1 MIKKIL
7 LFLILVFTSCSEQV
21 DLIVYNAEI
30 YTVDNNKNKATS
42 FAVKDGKFIYV
53 GDDSVTSNYSSSNI
67 INAEGLPVYPGFIDS
82 HAHFYNLGF
91 FNDQVNLKETKSFQ
105 EVLKR
110 VIEYNNSNKKDFI
123 IGRGWDQN
131 DFIIG
136 RGWDQN
142 DWENKSFPTNKLL
155 NEEFPDKAIVLRRID
170 GHAYLVN
177 DFALNLAGI
186 DKSSNVD
193 GGEFVKS
200 NGKLTGVLIDN
211 AMRLIDDIIPAPTKE
226 ESIKALISA
235 QEIAFENGLTT
246 IAEAGISREQ
256 IELIDSLQKTGIL
269 KIKIYAMIENNL
281 EDVDYYL
288 EQGPYK
294 TDKLNVRSVKVYA
307 DGAIGTSGAS
317 MIEDYS
323 DRRGYKGIIRTP
335 IDCTKNL
342 ASKLSGTKFQMNTH
356 AIGDNANRIVLEAY
370 GDALFNYRDPR
381 WRVEHAQ
388 VINENDID
396 LFNQKII
403 PSVQPT
409 HATSDMYWLYDRVG
423 KKRANLAY
431 AYKELLTR
439 SKVIAFGTDFP
450 VEDISPI
457 MTFYS
462 AVARKDLNGY
472 PSEGFQMENSINRA
486 DALYAMT
493 VFGAYANFEEN
504 EKGSIEV
511 GKSAD
516 FIILDNDLI
525 ISEENKIPFTKTVAT
540 FIDGELV
547 FNRRYN

>member
-1 MIKKIL
+1 MIKKTL
-7 LFLILVFTSCSEQV
+7 LILTLLLTSCSEQV
-21 DLIVYNAEI
+21 DLIVYNAEV
-30 YTVDNNKNKATS
+30 YTVDDNNTKVTS

-53 GDDSVTSNYSSSNI
+53 GDDSVTSKYSSPNI

-91 FNDQVNLKETKSFQ
+91 FNDQVNLKETKSFE

-110 VIEYNNSNKKDFI
+110 VIEFNNLNEKDFI

-131 DFIIG
+131 D
-136 RGWDQN
+136 WN
-142 DWENKSFPTNKLL
+142 DKSFPTNKLL
-155 NEEFPDKAIVLRRID
+155 NEKFPDKAVVLRRID

-186 DKSSNVD
+186 DKSSSID
-193 GGEFVKS
+193 GGDFVKS

-211 AMRLIDDIIPAPTKE
+211 AMRLIDEIIPDPTLE
-226 ESIKALISA
+226 ESVKALISA

-256 IELIDSLQKTGIL
+256 IELIDSLHKSGVL
-269 KIKIYAMIENNL
+269 KIKIYAMIENNT

-288 EQGPYK
+288 EKGPYK

-307 DGAIGTSGAS
+307 DGALGSRGAS
-317 MIEDYS
+317 MIDEYS
-323 DRRGYKGIIRTP
+323 DRRGYFGIIRTP
-335 IDCTKNL
+335 IDSIKNL
-342 ASKLSGTKFQMNTH
+342 AFKLAGTKFQMNTH
-356 AIGDNANRIVLEAY
+356 AIGDNANRIVLNAY

-462 AVARKDLNGY
+462 AVARKDIDGY
-472 PSEGFQMENSINRA
+472 PSEGFQMENSLNRA

-504 EKGSIEV
+504 EKGSIEI

-525 ISEENKIPFTKTVAT
+525 ISEEDKIPSTNTVAT

>member
-1 MIKKIL
+1 MIKKTL
-7 LFLILVFTSCSEQV
+7 LILTLLLTSCSEQV
-21 DLIVYNAEI
+21 DLIVYNAEV
-30 YTVDNNKNKATS
+30 YTVDDTNTKVTS

-53 GDDSVTSNYSSSNI
+53 GDDSVTSKYSSSNI

-91 FNDQVNLKETKSFQ
+91 FNDQVNLKETNSFE

-110 VIEYNNSNKKDFI
+110 VVEFNNLNEKDFI

-131 DFIIG
+131 D
-136 RGWDQN
+136 WN
-142 DWENKSFPTNKLL
+142 DKSFPTNKLL
-155 NEEFPDKAIVLRRID
+155 NEKFPDKAVVLRRID

-186 DKSSNVD
+186 DKSSSID
-193 GGEFVKS
+193 GGDFVKS

-211 AMRLIDDIIPAPTKE
+211 AMRLIDEIIPDPTLE
-226 ESIKALISA
+226 ESVKALISA

-256 IELIDSLQKTGIL
+256 IELIDSLQNSGVL
-269 KIKIYAMIENNL
+269 KIKIYAMIENNT

-288 EQGPYK
+288 EKGPYK

-307 DGAIGTSGAS
+307 DGALGSRGAS
-317 MIEDYS
+317 MIDEYS
-323 DRRGYKGIIRTP
+323 DRRGYFGIIRTP
-335 IDCTKNL
+335 IDSIKNL
-342 ASKLSGTKFQMNTH
+342 AFKLAGTKFQMNTH
-356 AIGDNANRIVLEAY
+356 AIGDNANRIVLNAY

-462 AVARKDLNGY
+462 AVARKDIDGY
-472 PSEGFQMENSINRA
+472 PSEGFQMENSLNRA

-504 EKGSIEV
+504 EKGSIEI

-525 ISEENKIPFTKTVAT
+525 ISEEDKIPSTNIVAT

>member
-1 MIKKIL
+1 MKKNIL
-7 LFLILVFTSCSEQV
+7 LFLGLIFASCSDQV
-21 DLIVYNAEI
+21 DLIVYNASV
-30 YTVDNNKNKATS
+30 YTVDDNNPEATS
-42 FAVKDGKFIYV
+42 FAIKDGKFIYV
-53 GDDSVTSNYSSSNI
+53 GDDSVTSKYSSSNI

-91 FNDQVNLKETKSFQ
+91 LNDQVNLKETKSFE

-110 VIEYNNSNKKDFI
+110 VIEFNNLNEKDFI

-131 DFIIG
+131 D
-136 RGWDQN
+136 WD
-142 DWENKSFPTNKLL
+142 DKSFPSNKLL
-155 NEEFPDKAIVLRRID
+155 NEKFPDKAVVLRRID

-186 DKSSNVD
+186 DKSSSID
-193 GGEFVKS
+193 GGDFVKS

-211 AMRLIDDIIPAPTKE
+211 AMRLIDEIIPDPTLE
-226 ESIKALISA
+226 ESVKALISA

-256 IELIDSLQKTGIL
+256 IELIDSLQNSGVL
-269 KIKIYAMIENNL
+269 KIKIYAMIENNT

-288 EQGPYK
+288 EKGPYK

-307 DGAIGTSGAS
+307 DGALGSRGAS
-317 MIEDYS
+317 MIDEYS
-323 DRRGYKGIIRTP
+323 DRRGYFGIIRTP
-335 IDCTKNL
+335 IDSIKNL
-342 ASKLSGTKFQMNTH
+342 AFKLAGTKFQMNTH
-356 AIGDNANRIVLEAY
+356 AIGDNANRIVLNAY

-462 AVARKDLNGY
+462 AVARKDIDGY
-472 PSEGFQMENSINRA
+472 PSEGFQMENSLNRA

-504 EKGSIEV
+504 EKGSIEI

-525 ISEENKIPFTKTVAT
+525 ISEEDKIPSTNTVAT

>member
-1 MIKKIL
+1 MKKNIL
-7 LFLILVFTSCSEQV
+7 LFLSLIFASCSDQV
-21 DLIVYNAEI
+21 DLIVYNASV
-30 YTVDNNKNKATS
+30 YTVDDNNPEATS
-42 FAVKDGKFIYV
+42 FAIKDGKFIYV
-53 GDDSVTSNYSSSNI
+53 GDDSVTSKYSSSNI

-91 FNDQVNLKETKSFQ
+91 LNDQVNLKETKSFE

-110 VIEYNNSNKKDFI
+110 VIEFNNLNEKDFI

-131 DFIIG
+131 D
-136 RGWDQN
+136 WD
-142 DWENKSFPTNKLL
+142 DKSFPSNKLL
-155 NEEFPDKAIVLRRID
+155 NEKFPDKAVVLRRID

-186 DKSSNVD
+186 DKSSSID
-193 GGEFVKS
+193 GGDFVKS

-211 AMRLIDDIIPAPTKE
+211 AMRLIDEIIPDPTLE
-226 ESIKALISA
+226 ESVKALISA

-256 IELIDSLQKTGIL
+256 IELIDSLHKSGVL
-269 KIKIYAMIENNL
+269 KIKIYAMIENNT

-288 EQGPYK
+288 EKGPYK

-307 DGAIGTSGAS
+307 DGALGSRGAS
-317 MIEDYS
+317 MIDEYS
-323 DRRGYKGIIRTP
+323 DRRGYFGIIRTP
-335 IDCTKNL
+335 IDSIKNL
-342 ASKLSGTKFQMNTH
+342 AFKLAGTKFQMNTH
-356 AIGDNANRIVLEAY
+356 AIGDNANRIVLNAY

-462 AVARKDLNGY
+462 AVARKDIDGY
-472 PSEGFQMENSINRA
+472 PSEGFQMENSLNRA

-504 EKGSIEV
+504 EKGSIEI

-525 ISEENKIPFTKTVAT
+525 ISEEDKIPSTNTVAT

>member
-1 MIKKIL
+1 MIKKTL
-7 LFLILVFTSCSEQV
+7 LILTLLLTSCSEQV
-21 DLIVYNAEI
+21 DLIVYNAEV
-30 YTVDNNKNKATS
+30 YTVDDNNTKVSS

-53 GDDSVTSNYSSSNI
+53 GDDSVTSKYSSSNI

-91 FNDQVNLKETKSFQ
+91 LNDQVNLKETKSFE

-110 VIEYNNSNKKDFI
+110 VIEFNNLNEKDFI

-131 DFIIG
+131 D
-136 RGWDQN
+136 WD
-142 DWENKSFPTNKLL
+142 DKSFPSNKLL
-155 NEEFPDKAIVLRRID
+155 NEKFPDKAVVLRRID

-186 DKSSNVD
+186 DKSSSID
-193 GGEFVKS
+193 GGDFVKS

-211 AMRLIDDIIPAPTKE
+211 AMRLIDEIIPDPTLE
-226 ESIKALISA
+226 ESVKALISA

-256 IELIDSLQKTGIL
+256 IELIDSLHKSGVL
-269 KIKIYAMIENNL
+269 KIKIYAMIENNT

-288 EQGPYK
+288 EKGPYK

-307 DGAIGTSGAS
+307 DGALGSRGAS
-317 MIEDYS
+317 MIDEYS
-323 DRRGYKGIIRTP
+323 DRRGYFGIIRTP
-335 IDCTKNL
+335 IDSIKSL
-342 ASKLSGTKFQMNTH
+342 AFKLAGTKFQMNTH
-356 AIGDNANRIVLEAY
+356 AIGDNANRFVLNAY
-370 GDALFNYRDPR
+370 RDALFNYRDPR

-388 VINENDID
+388 VINEKDID

-409 HATSDMYWLYDRVG
+409 HATSDMYWLYDRIG
-423 KKRANLAY
+423 KKRAKLAY
-431 AYKELLTR
+431 AYQELLNQ
-439 SKVIAFGTDFP
+439 SSVIAFGTDFP
-450 VEDISPI
+450 VEDINPI
-457 MTFYS
+457 MTYYS
-462 AVARKDLNGY
+462 AVARKDKSGY
-472 PSEGFQMENSINRA
+472 PDDGFQTENSIPRA
-486 DALYAMT
+486 DALSAMT
-493 VFGAYANFEEN
+493 IFGAYANFEED

-516 FIILDNDLI
+516 FIILDNDI
-525 ISEENKIPFTKTVAT
+525 IESLESRIPLTKVVAT
-540 FIDGELV
+540 FINGELV

>member
-1 MIKKIL
+1 MIKKTL
-7 LFLILVFTSCSEQV
+7 LFLTLVLTSCSEQV
-21 DLIVYNAEI
+21 DLIVYNAEV
-30 YTVDNNKNKATS
+30 YTVDNNNNKATS

-53 GDDSVTSNYSSSNI
+53 GDDSVTSKYSSSNI

-91 FNDQVNLKETKSFQ
+91 FNDQVNLKETKSFE

-110 VIEYNNSNKKDFI
+110 VMEFNNSNDKDFI

-131 DFIIG
+131 D
-136 RGWDQN
+136 WV
-142 DWENKSFPTNKLL
+142 NKSFPTNKLL

-211 AMRLIDDIIPAPTKE
+211 AMRLIDDIIPDPTKE
-226 ESIKALISA
+226 ESVKALISA

-246 IAEAGISREQ
+246 ISEAGISREQ
-256 IELIDSLQKTGIL
+256 IELIDSLQKTGVL
-269 KIKIYAMIENNL
+269 KIKIYAMIENNP

-307 DGAIGTSGAS
+307 DGALGSRGAS
-317 MIEDYS
+317 MIDEYS
-323 DRRGYKGIIRTP
+323 DRRGYFGIIRTP
-335 IDCTKNL
+335 IDSINKL
-342 ASKLSGTKFQMNTH
+342 AFKLAGTKFQMNTH
-356 AIGDNANRIVLEAY
+356 AIGDKANRIVLNAY
-370 GDALFNYRDPR
+370 GDALFNFRDPR

-396 LFNQKII
+396 LFNPKII

-462 AVARKDLNGY
+462 AVARKDIDGY
-472 PSEGFQMENSINRA
+472 PSEGFQMENSLNRA

-504 EKGSIEV
+504 EKGSIEI

-525 ISEENKIPFTKTVAT
+525 ISEEDKIPSTNTVAT

>member
-1 MIKKIL
+1 MIKKTL
-7 LFLILVFTSCSEQV
+7 LFLTLVLTSCSEQV
-21 DLIVYNAEI
+21 DLIVYNAEV
-30 YTVDNNKNKATS
+30 YTVDVNNKKVTS

-53 GDDSVTSNYSSSNI
+53 GDDSVTSKYSSSNI

-91 FNDQVNLKETKSFQ
+91 FNDQVNLKETKSFE

-110 VIEYNNSNKKDFI
+110 VMEFNNSNDKDFI

-131 DFIIG
+131 D
-136 RGWDQN
+136 WV
-142 DWENKSFPTNKLL
+142 NKSFPTNKLL

-186 DKSSNVD
+186 DKSSNIE

-211 AMRLIDDIIPAPTKE
+211 AMRLIDDIIPDPTKE
-226 ESIKALISA
+226 ESVKALISA

-256 IELIDSLQKTGIL
+256 IELIDSLQKEGVL
-269 KIKIYAMIENNL
+269 KIKIYAMIENNP

-288 EQGPYK
+288 EKGPYK

-307 DGAIGTSGAS
+307 DGALGSRGAS
-317 MIEDYS
+317 MIDEYS
-323 DRRGYKGIIRTP
+323 DRRGYFGIIRTP
-335 IDCTKNL
+335 IDSINNL
-342 ASKLSGTKFQMNTH
+342 AFKLAGTKFQMNTH
-356 AIGDNANRIVLEAY
+356 AIGDNANRIVLNAY
-370 GDALFNYRDPR
+370 RDALFNYRDPR

-396 LFNQKII
+396 FFNYKII

-423 KKRANLAY
+423 KERASLAY
-431 AYKELLTR
+431 AYKELLER
-439 SKVIAFGTDFP
+439 SGVIPFGTDFP

-462 AVARKDLNGY
+462 AVVRKDLNGY
-472 PSEGFQMENSINRA
+472 PDDGFQMENSIRRG

-493 VFGAYANFEEN
+493 IHGAYANFEED

-525 ISEENKIPFTKTVAT
+525 KSAENRIPFTNTVAT

>member
-1 MIKKIL
+1 MIKKTL
-7 LFLILVFTSCSEQV
+7 LFLTLVLTSCSEQV
-21 DLIVYNAEI
+21 DLIVYNAEV
-30 YTVDNNKNKATS
+30 YTVDVNNKKVTS

-53 GDDSVTSNYSSSNI
+53 GDDSVTSKYSSSNI

-91 FNDQVNLKETKSFQ
+91 FNDQVNLKETKSFE

-110 VIEYNNSNKKDFI
+110 VMEFNNSNDKDFI

-131 DFIIG
+131 D
-136 RGWDQN
+136 WV
-142 DWENKSFPTNKLL
+142 NKSFPTNKLL
-155 NEEFPDKAIVLRRID
+155 NEKFPDKAIVLRRID

-186 DKSSNVD
+186 DKSSNIE

-211 AMRLIDDIIPAPTKE
+211 AMRLIDDIIPDPTKE
-226 ESIKALISA
+226 ESVKALISA

-256 IELIDSLQKTGIL
+256 IELIDSLQKEGVL
-269 KIKIYAMIENNL
+269 KIKIYAMIENNP

-288 EQGPYK
+288 EKGPYK

-307 DGAIGTSGAS
+307 DGALGSRGAS
-317 MIEDYS
+317 MIDEYS
-323 DRRGYKGIIRTP
+323 DRRGYFGIIRTP
-335 IDCTKNL
+335 IDSINNL
-342 ASKLSGTKFQMNTH
+342 AFKLAGTKFQMNTH
-356 AIGDNANRIVLEAY
+356 AIGDNANRIVLNAY
-370 GDALFNYRDPR
+370 RDALFNYRDPR

-396 LFNQKII
+396 FFNYKII

-439 SKVIAFGTDFP
+439 SKIIAFGTDFP

-462 AVARKDLNGY
+462 AVARKDIDGF
-472 PSEGFQMENSINRA
+472 PSDGFQMENSLNRA

-493 VFGAYANFEEN
+493 IFGAYANFEEN

-525 ISEENKIPFTKTVAT
+525 LSEENSIPFTNTVAT

>member
-1 MIKKIL
+1 MIKKGF
-7 LFLILVFTSCSEQV
+7 LFLTLFLFSCSEQV

-30 YTVDNNKNKATS
+30 YTVDDDNNKATS

-53 GDDSVTSNYSSSNI
+53 GDDSVTSKFSSSNI

-91 FNDQVNLKETKSFQ
+91 LSDQVNLKETKSLD
-105 EVLKR
+105 EVLDR
-110 VIEYNNSNKKDFI
+110 VIKFDNSDEKK
-123 IGRGWDQN
+123 
-131 DFIIG
+131 FIIG

-142 DWENKSFPTNKLL
+142 DWDDKSFPSNKLL
-155 NEEFPDKAIVLRRID
+155 NEKFPDKAIVLRRID

-186 DKSSNVD
+186 NNLSTID
-193 GGEFVKS
+193 GGEFIKS

-211 AMRLIDDIIPAPTKE
+211 AMRLIDDIIPDPTNE

-246 IAEAGISREQ
+246 ISEAGITRKQ
-256 IELIDSLQKTGIL
+256 IELIDSLHKTGIL
-269 KIKIYAMIENNL
+269 KIKIYAMIANDTD
-281 EDVDYYL
+281 DVDYYI
-288 EQGPYK
+288 EKGPYK

-307 DGAIGTSGAS
+307 DGALGSRGAS
-317 MIEDYS
+317 MIDEYS
-323 DRRGYKGIIRTP
+323 DRSGYFGIIRTP
-335 IDCTKNL
+335 IDSVRNL
-342 ASKLSGTKFQMNTH
+342 AFKLAGTKFQMNTH
-356 AIGDNANRIVLEAY
+356 AIGDNANRVVLDAY
-370 GDALFNYRDPR
+370 GDALFNFRDPR

-409 HATSDMYWLYDRVG
+409 HATSDMYWLYDRIG

-431 AYKELLTR
+431 AYKELLDR
-439 SKVIAFGTDFP
+439 SGVIAFGTDFP

-462 AVARKDLNGY
+462 AVVRKDLNGY
-472 PSEGFQMENSINRA
+472 PNEGFQMENSISRG

-493 VFGAYANFEEN
+493 IHGAYANFEED
-504 EKGSIEV
+504 EKGSIEI

-525 ISEENKIPFTKTVAT
+525 RSAEVRIPSTNIVAT

>member
-1 MIKKIL
+1 MIKKTL
-7 LFLILVFTSCSEQV
+7 LFLTLVLTSCSQQV
-21 DLIVYNAEI
+21 DLIVYNAMV
-30 YTVDNNKNKATS
+30 YTVDDNNNKVTS
-42 FAVKDGKFIYV
+42 FAVKDGKFVYV
-53 GDDSVTSNYSSSNI
+53 GDDSVTSKYSSSNI

-91 FNDQVNLKETKSFQ
+91 FKDQVNLKDTKSFE

-110 VIEYNNSNKKDFI
+110 VIEFNNSNDKDFI

-131 DFIIG
+131 D
-136 RGWDQN
+136 WD
-142 DWENKSFPTNKLL
+142 NKSFPTNKLL
-155 NEEFPDKAIVLRRID
+155 NEDFPDKAIVLRRID

-186 DKSSNVD
+186 DKSSNID

-211 AMRLIDDIIPAPTKE
+211 AMRLIDEIIPDPTRE
-226 ESIKALISA
+226 ESVKALISA

-256 IELIDSLQKTGIL
+256 IELIDSLHKSGVL
-269 KIKIYAMIENNL
+269 KIKIYAMIENNT

-288 EQGPYK
+288 EKGPYK

-307 DGAIGTSGAS
+307 DGALGSRGAS
-317 MIEDYS
+317 MIDEYS
-323 DRRGYKGIIRTP
+323 DRRGYFGIIRTP
-335 IDCTKNL
+335 IDSIKNL
-342 ASKLSGTKFQMNTH
+342 AFKLAGTKFQMNTH
-356 AIGDNANRIVLEAY
+356 AIGDNANRIVLSAY

-423 KKRANLAY
+423 MKRANLAY

-462 AVARKDLNGY
+462 AVARKDIDGY
-472 PSEGFQMENSINRA
+472 PSEGFQMENSLNRA

-504 EKGSIEV
+504 EKGSIEI

-525 ISEENKIPFTKTVAT
+525 ISEEDKIPSTNIVAT

>member
-1 MIKKIL
+1 MIKKTL
-7 LFLILVFTSCSEQV
+7 LILTLLLTSCSEQV
-21 DLIVYNAEI
+21 DLIVYNAEV
-30 YTVDNNKNKATS
+30 YTVDDTNTKVTS

-53 GDDSVTSNYSSSNI
+53 GDDSVTSKYSSSNI

-91 FNDQVNLKETKSFQ
+91 FNDQVNLKETNSFE

-110 VIEYNNSNKKDFI
+110 VVEFNNLNEKDFI

-131 DFIIG
+131 D
-136 RGWDQN
+136 WN
-142 DWENKSFPTNKLL
+142 DKSFPTNKLL
-155 NEEFPDKAIVLRRID
+155 NEKFPDKAVVLRRID

-186 DKSSNVD
+186 DKSSSID
-193 GGEFVKS
+193 GGDFVKS

-211 AMRLIDDIIPAPTKE
+211 AMRLIDEIIPDPTLE
-226 ESIKALISA
+226 ESVKALISA

-256 IELIDSLQKTGIL
+256 IELIDSLHKSGVL
-269 KIKIYAMIENNL
+269 KIKIYAMIENNT

-288 EQGPYK
+288 EKGPYK

-307 DGAIGTSGAS
+307 DGALGSRGAS
-317 MIEDYS
+317 MIDEYS
-323 DRRGYKGIIRTP
+323 DRRGYFGIIRTP
-335 IDCTKNL
+335 IDSIKNL
-342 ASKLSGTKFQMNTH
+342 AFKLAGTKFQMNTH
-356 AIGDNANRIVLEAY
+356 AIGDNANRIVLNAY

-462 AVARKDLNGY
+462 AVARKDIDGY
-472 PSEGFQMENSINRA
+472 PSEGFQMENSLNRA

-504 EKGSIEV
+504 EKGSIEI

-525 ISEENKIPFTKTVAT
+525 ISEEDKIPSTNIVAT

>member
-1 MIKKIL
+1 MIKKTL
-7 LFLILVFTSCSEQV
+7 LILTLVLTSCSERV
-21 DLIVYNAEI
+21 DLIVYNAEV
-30 YTVDNNKNKATS
+30 YTVDDNNPKATS

-53 GDDSVTSNYSSSNI
+53 GDDSVTSKYSSTNI

-91 FNDQVNLKETKSFQ
+91 LNDQVNLKETKSFE

-110 VIEYNNSNKKDFI
+110 VIEFNNSNIKDFI

-131 DFIIG
+131 D
-136 RGWDQN
+136 WD
-142 DWENKSFPTNKLL
+142 NKSFPSNKLL
-155 NEEFPDKAIVLRRID
+155 NEKFPDKAVVLRRID

-186 DKSSNVD
+186 DNSSSID
-193 GGEFVKS
+193 GGDFVKS

-211 AMRLIDDIIPAPTKE
+211 AMRLIDDIIPDPSKE
-226 ESIKALISA
+226 ESVKALISA

-246 IAEAGISREQ
+246 ISEAGISREK

-269 KIKIYAMIENNL
+269 KIKIYAMIENNT
-281 EDVDYYL
+281 EDVDYYI

-294 TDKLNVRSVKVYA
+294 TSKLNVRSVKVYA
-307 DGAIGTSGAS
+307 DGALGSRGAS
-317 MIEDYS
+317 MIDEYS
-323 DRRGYKGIIRTP
+323 DRRGYFGIIRTP
-335 IDCTKNL
+335 IDSIKNL
-342 ASKLSGTKFQMNTH
+342 AFKLAGTKFQMNTH
-356 AIGDNANRIVLEAY
+356 AIGDNANRIVLNAY
-370 GDALFNYRDPR
+370 RDALFNYRDPR

-388 VINENDID
+388 VINGNDID

-409 HATSDMYWLYDRVG
+409 HATSDMYWLYDRIG

-431 AYKELLTR
+431 AYQELLDR
-439 SKVIAFGTDFP
+439 SGVIPFGTDFP
-450 VEDISPI
+450 VENISPI

-462 AVARKDLNGY
+462 AVARKDIDGY
-472 PSEGFQMENSINRA
+472 PSEGFQIENRIGRG
-486 DALYAMT
+486 DALSAMT
-493 VFGAYANFEEN
+493 IHGAYANFEEN
-504 EKGSIEV
+504 EKGSINV

-516 FIILDNDLI
+516 FILLDNDLI
-525 ISEENKIPFTKTVAT
+525 TSPELRIPSTNIVAT

>member
-21 DLIVYNAEI
+21 DLIVYNAEV
-30 YTVDNNKNKATS
+30 YTVDNNNNKATS

-110 VIEYNNSNKKDFI
+110 VIEYNNSNEK
-123 IGRGWDQN
+123 

-307 DGAIGTSGAS
+307 DGALGSRGAS

-335 IDCTKNL
+335 IDSIKNL
-342 ASKLSGTKFQMNTH
+342 AFKLSGTKFQMNTH

-525 ISEENKIPFTKTVAT
+525 ISEENKIPSTNTVAT